1 MASLTGFLSNISEC
15 MTAISGW
22 FVTAMGIFMEP
33 PLVVFVAF
41 GLFGSAVYLAKGLI
55 RG

>member
-1 MASLTGFLSNISEC
+1 MGDLTGFLSNITEC
-15 MTAISGW
+15 ITSISSW

-41 GLFGSAVYLAKGLI
+41 GLFGSAVYLAKSLI